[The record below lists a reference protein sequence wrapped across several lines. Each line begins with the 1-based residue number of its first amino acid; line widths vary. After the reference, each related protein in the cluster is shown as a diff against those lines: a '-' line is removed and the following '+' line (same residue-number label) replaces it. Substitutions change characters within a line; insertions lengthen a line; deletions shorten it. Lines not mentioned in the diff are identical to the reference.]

1 MDHFE
6 YRITMHATDTF
17 TRISYFC
24 SERGDCS
31 IEEVPKEEPSF
42 LVDILNEHGL
52 EGWELVQLVFG
63 KDGVMACWK
72 RRILVTEQQSI

>member
-1 MDHFE
+1 MEHFE
-6 YRITMHATDTF
+6 YRITMHAADTF

-24 SERGDCS
+24 SEGGDCS
-31 IEEVPKEEPSF
+31 IEEVPKEEPNF

-52 EGWELVQLVFG
+52 DGWELVQLVFG

-72 RRILVTEQQSI
+72 RRMLITGQ